1 MYEPQLEAE
10 ALSEA
15 CGVPTVCLDQDTDSP
30 TQVACPYSSAF
41 LPSKQCNDFAKVPEK
56 LEDRSGPS
64 SMLLASGDT
73 ASMSPD
79 PRGS

>member
-1 MYEPQLEAE
+1 MYEPRLEAE

-30 TQVACPYSSAF
+30 TQVAFPYSSAF

-56 LEDRSGPS
+56 L
-64 SMLLASGDT
+64 
-73 ASMSPD
+73 
-79 PRGS
+79 